1 MEIEKN
7 GFSFLLKQIGIHFG
21 DALVEVDNRYIKKLY
36 TEASLAQQAH
46 TSTQGFFNG
55 GTPISYIEKNFQPHL
70 LEHIKEFVY
79 RYFVLNQ
86 LAKEVTQRKILLA
99 GQPRIT
105 DIYVQLEEH
114 AKYSFS
120 LPLMQSI
127 PLQGWKRLPF
137 KAPKRKNYKDLDK
150 QVENFLKDEAI
161 AQKKAIA
168 QQISMGDWVQ
178 FTVALLDRSGNYLFD
193 NYKEILWVK
202 VGVEEIDLPLQNLFV
217 GRKKGDVIKTDSSFL
232 QEYFSSHVDTH
243 YLFEVVILDFV
254 QQAYFDVE
262 QFKKHFRLRNNKE
275 LHQKLIEV
283 FSFRNDISQRRAMAE
298 DTLKLLL
305 TRHQFE
311 VPNHLVLRRQK
322 ELLDLIQ
329 DNPDYQVYKM
339 QEDFMEKIKIL
350 ATKQIKE
357 DIFMLQ
363 LALHEE
369 LEVTDED
376 IKLYLNLTKRQRTRE
391 FIHFQLPSTKSQG
404 QEFPFSQAVMVHHCL
419 REKALNYAIY
429 YLTKQRIAT
438 V

>member
-86 LAKEVTQRKILLA
+86 LSKEVTQRKILLA

-105 DIYVQLEEH
+105 DIHVQLEEH

-168 QQISMGDWVQ
+168 QQISM
-178 FTVALLDRSGNYLFD
+178 DRVLVS
-193 NYKEILWVK
+193 
-202 VGVEEIDLPLQNLFV
+202 
-217 GRKKGDVIKTDSSFL
+217 T
-232 QEYFSSHVDTH
+232 T
-243 YLFEVVILDFV
+243 
-254 QQAYFDVE
+254 
-262 QFKKHFRLRNNKE
+262 
-275 LHQKLIEV
+275 
-283 FSFRNDISQRRAMAE
+283 
-298 DTLKLLL
+298 
-305 TRHQFE
+305 E
-311 VPNHLVLRRQK
+311 VPN
-322 ELLDLIQ
+322 
-329 DNPDYQVYKM
+329 
-339 QEDFMEKIKIL
+339 
-350 ATKQIKE
+350 
-357 DIFMLQ
+357 
-363 LALHEE
+363 
-369 LEVTDED
+369 
-376 IKLYLNLTKRQRTRE
+376 
-391 FIHFQLPSTKSQG
+391 
-404 QEFPFSQAVMVHHCL
+404 
-419 REKALNYAIY
+419 
-429 YLTKQRIAT
+429 
-438 V
+438 